1 MFHARK
7 LNNLINHVHERA
19 LRLVYKDY
27 SSSFDELQL
36 KDNSFRIHQRNLQK
50 PAIEI
55 FRVKLGI
62 APETMKNSFS
72 NNREPI

>member
-7 LNNLINHVHERA
+7 LNNLINHVHERG

-62 APETMKNSFS
+62 APETMKNSF
-72 NNREPI
+72 

>member
-36 KDNSFRIHQRNLQK
+36 KDNSFRIHQHNLQK

-62 APETMKNSFS
+62 APETMKNSF
-72 NNREPI
+72 